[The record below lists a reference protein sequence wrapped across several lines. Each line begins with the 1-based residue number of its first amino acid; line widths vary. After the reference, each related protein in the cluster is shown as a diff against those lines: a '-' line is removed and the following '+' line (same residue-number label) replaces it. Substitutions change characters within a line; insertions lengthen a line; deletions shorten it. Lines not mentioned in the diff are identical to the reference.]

1 MKQISILDRILLIL
15 TALLAAHQVV
25 IGIDGLGTLAVASYT
40 VAFGVMLLACLLLVI
55 FGFDVLDS
63 SLVLI
68 VSTIIPVSLSLG
80 LVGEYLPNLIPYYLS
95 FSVLGIITV
104 AITRYIF
111 PGRFATLV
119 LMVVHGVAG
128 LMIFLLPIILSITD
142 VMPPGFA
149 LVGIG
154 GAMMG
159 VGGLLLSFLKTGRP
173 ILQKDTILSI
183 LPGLLFITTS
193 LFTLGFLFA

>member
-1 MKQISILDRILLIL
+1 MKQISLLDRVLLIL

-25 IGIDGLGTLAVASYT
+25 IGIDGLATLAVASYT
-40 VAFGVMLLACLLLVI
+40 VAFGVLLLACLLLVI
-55 FGFDVLDS
+55 FGFDILDS

-80 LVGEYLPNLIPYYLS
+80 LVGEYLPKIIPYYLI
-95 FSVLGIITV
+95 FSVLGIIAV

-111 PGRFATLV
+111 PGRFATFV

-128 LMIFLLPIILSITD
+128 LMIFLLPIILSIKSE
-142 VMPPGFA
+142 MPAGFT

-154 GAMMG
+154 GALMG

-173 ILQKDTILSI
+173 ILQKGTILSI
-183 LPGLLFITTS
+183 LPGLLFITTL
-193 LFTLGFLFA
+193 LFTIGFLFA